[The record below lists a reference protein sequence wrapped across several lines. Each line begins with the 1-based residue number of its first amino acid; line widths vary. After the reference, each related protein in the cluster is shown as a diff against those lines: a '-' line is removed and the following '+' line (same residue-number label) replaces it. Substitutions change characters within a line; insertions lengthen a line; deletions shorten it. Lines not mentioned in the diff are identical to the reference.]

1 MTNREY
7 MINLLLD
14 GLEEDGNTLE
24 RVSFDDC
31 GASEE
36 SMIYYNINCSY
47 KEFDERCHCRGKRIN
62 REICTACKW
71 EWLDQP
77 VDE

>member
-7 MINLLLD
+7 MINLLMD
-14 GLEEDGNTLE
+14 GLGEKDFE
-24 RVSFDDC
+24 RTNIDDD

-36 SMIYYNINCSY
+36 SMIYYNIECPYSTA
-47 KEFDERCHCRGKRIN
+47 DERAYCRNETVSRDLCVK
-62 REICTACKW
+62 CKA
-71 EWLDQP
+71 EWLDNE

>member
-1 MTNREY
+1 

-36 SMIYYNINCSY
+36 SMIY
-47 KEFDERCHCRGKRIN
+47 KRCHCIGKRAN
-62 REICTACKW
+62 REICTASKW